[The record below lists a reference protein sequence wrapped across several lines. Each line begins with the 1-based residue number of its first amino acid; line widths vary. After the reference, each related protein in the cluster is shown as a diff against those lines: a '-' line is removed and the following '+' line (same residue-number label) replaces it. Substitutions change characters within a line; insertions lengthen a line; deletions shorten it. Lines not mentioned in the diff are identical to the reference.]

1 MMQIEN
7 NLNLIRKITWGFVR
21 DTGFEFDDLF
31 SEACVACLEAQHKYN
46 PEKGKETTFIF
57 HIVTNHLRILTN
69 RESLRGAKE
78 QKYIRD
84 YYPSPEEELL
94 AKEEWE
100 GILRSLSP
108 KSKEIYSLLINENK
122 PYLPIDKP
130 KLCRGAI
137 KEELRKRG
145 WSWTE
150 IWNSFREIKEVLA
163 QA

>member
-1 MMQIEN
+1 MMKIEE

-31 SEACVACLEAQHKYN
+31 SEACLACLEVQNKYN
-46 PEKGKETTFIF
+46 PDKGAETTFIV
-57 HIVTNHLRILTN
+57 HVVSNHLRNVTN
-69 RESLRGAKE
+69 REAIRGTKE
-78 QKYIRD
+78 QQKYIRN

-108 KSKEIYSLLINENK
+108 KSKEIYSLLVNENK
-122 PYLPIDKP
+122 PFLPLDKP

-150 IWNSFREIKEVLA
+150 IWNSFRELKEVLA
-163 QA
+163 